1 MTARWLRSG
10 WSLAVFV
17 PALLLAVVGSVA
29 YLQRDLVLAHW
40 HARTFLRKDG
50 ADESLRWIRKHQ
62 HRALVLPIAAEALH
76 QKDSAACRRAGV
88 LVRTLLA
95 DFSDPTQPDAAQLSF
110 VTMTRL
116 RDSLPYLQP
125 AARREALEAAHHV
138 LRVHLERWS
147 PHVPTVLDSAGAVF
161 LSSLED
167 EDLLVKEAALRKLTS
182 LWPAIAV
189 DSSAGPLVREW
200 LREAYLVAAHMMS
213 SVEPGVRLAAGAAC
227 CHAPFSEYDAQL
239 AMLLDDDDVAV
250 RKGALIALGDCKR
263 NRLHGAQKNLVLR
276 WLADADPNAAAAAA
290 KVLRLAGVPAYRVEL
305 VALQASPQPQVRA
318 KAAAAAMAASKKA
331 ENAFDPAPF
340 LIALSE
346 DEAADVRLAVVDAAA
361 ATTDES
367 LLARFRTMARED
379 PDPRV
384 RTRCGEVAKK

>member
-1 MTARWLRSG
+1 MTASWLRSG

-40 HARTFLRKDG
+40 HARAILRSDG
-50 ADESLRWIRKHQ
+50 ADESLHWILKH
-62 HRALVLPIAAEALH
+62 RPLVLPIAAEALH
-76 QKDSAACRRAGV
+76 QDDSAACRRAGG
-88 LVRTLLA
+88 LIRTLLA
-95 DFSDPTQPDAAQLSF
+95 DYNDPTDPDAAQLSF

-116 RDSLPYLQP
+116 RDSLPKLRP

-147 PHVPTVLDSAGAVF
+147 PHLPTVLDSAGAVF

-167 EDLLVKEAALRKLTS
+167 EDLLVREAALRKLPS

-213 SVEPGVRLAAGAAC
+213 SVEPGIRLAAGAAC

-250 RKGALIALGDCKR
+250 RKGALIALGNCKR
-263 NRLHGAQKNLVLR
+263 NRLHGARKNLVLH
-276 WLADADPNAAAAAA
+276 WLADSDADASTAAA

-305 VALQASPQPQVRA
+305 AAL
-318 KAAAAAMAASKKA
+318 
-331 ENAFDPAPF
+331 
-340 LIALSE
+340 
-346 DEAADVRLAVVDAAA
+346 
-361 ATTDES
+361 
-367 LLARFRTMARED
+367 
-379 PDPRV
+379 
-384 RTRCGEVAKK
+384 